1 MSKMTL
7 GLKDIRYILNIYL
20 SILSDIDVCRYLNKY
35 MEHLQRISFDLFM
48 LQ

>member
-1 MSKMTL
+1 MSENDM
-7 GLKDIRYILNIYL
+7 GLENIRFILNIYL
-20 SILSDIDVCRYLNKY
+20 SILSDIDVCRCLNKY